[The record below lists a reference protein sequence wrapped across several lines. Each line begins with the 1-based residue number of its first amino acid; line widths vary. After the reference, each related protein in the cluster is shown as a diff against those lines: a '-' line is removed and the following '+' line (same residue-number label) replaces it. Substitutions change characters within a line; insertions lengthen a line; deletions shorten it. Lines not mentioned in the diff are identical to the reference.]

1 MTTLEGNLDH
11 AIKDPLLRKERVFYC
26 KLPDENGYPI
36 YAREVISTE
45 QERVRGK
52 RVCTSDEQRR

>member
-1 MTTLEGNLDH
+1 MTTLEGNPDH
-11 AIKDPLLRKERVFYC
+11 AIKDPLLRKERVFYY

-52 RVCTSDEQRR
+52 TGMNF